1 VKLTL
6 WVVSHQARSMGDGA
20 VHVFDGGGTIGR
32 SPSNDFMLP
41 DPMAFV
47 AYCHVTLSRRGGG
60 WYLRSN
66 GVNGTV
72 LNRQL
77 VPRDDWINLQSGDR
91 LWIGEYELAV
101 STGDTLRKS
110 PSSQAGHLEVDYAF
124 ADAGRPAFDDCW
136 PQRGAPSNEA
146 VSLFGRGVP
155 LDAWR
160 PHDGPLEGRVWSYLE
175 NRFEVSYCRHSDVA
189 AHSAQSTLDAD
200 RYCVAMPRSPLYDLE
215 VLLGDRWVRATPS
228 RNGALRTQEGKL
240 VYRLPGRSRPMR
252 PLLFR
257 WPEQNWTEIEWCS
270 FDAEGARVRRGD
282 FVLNGDGGEHEVD
295 CVYPDGAVALG
306 TGEELAAGT
315 FMKMPKVVRLRARA
329 G

>member
-6 WVVSHQARSMGDGA
+6 WVLSQQARGMGERA

-47 AYCHVTLSRRGGG
+47 SHCHVTLSRRDDG
-60 WYLRSN
+60 WYLRSR
-66 GVNGTV
+66 GVNGAV
-72 LNRQL
+72 LNRQT
-77 VPRDDWINLQSGDR
+77 VPRDEWINLQSGDR

-101 STGDTLRKS
+101 STEDTLRKS
-110 PSSQAGHLEVDYAF
+110 LTSQVGHLEVDYAT
-124 ADAGRPAFDDCW
+124 AAHRPPAFEDCW
-136 PQRGAPSNEA
+136 PQRAALSKEA

-160 PHDGPLEGRVWSYLE
+160 PYDGRIEGRVWSYLE
-175 NRFEVSYCRHSDVA
+175 ERVEVSYCRHRDGA
-189 AHSAQSTLDAD
+189 AHAAGNTLDAD
-200 RYCVAMPRSPLYDLE
+200 RYCVAMPRSPLYDVE

-228 RNGALRTQEGKL
+228 RNGVLRTQEGKL
-240 VYRLPGRSRPMR
+240 VYRLAGKSRPVR

-257 WPEQNWTEIEWCS
+257 WPEKNWTEMEWCS
-270 FDAEGARVRRGD
+270 FDAEGAKVRRGD
-282 FVLNGDGGEHEVD
+282 FVMNGAGGESEIE
-295 CVYPDGAVALG
+295 CVYPDGGVALS
-306 TGEELAAGT
+306 TGDELAAGT
-315 FMKMPKVVRLRARA
+315 FTRMPKLVRLRARS